1 MSPRPG
7 DHSSSYVFTQWGNG
21 QEAKV
26 FTYNVTDDHVDN
38 LNFGPAKNS
47 PLSFDFTKLFGQTQ
61 ASPQSQRQSRPP
73 TVHPHIIPF
82 TSPPTIPPT
91 QITTR
96 PQKRPTN
103 RPQTRPPARATIR
116 THNTSPTRQPITS
129 PSSRP
134 RSPKPLPRKPK
145 SQTDRVKPPRPPGPP
160 PRRANDP
167 APTPFI
173 KGLGNPPFRFGFGP
187 FPLSVGPSQRPA
199 QLGFG
204 PTITPQQFG
213 PSQAPLQFGPSQAP
227 LKFGP
232 SSQAPPPDQ
241 SPASVQV
248 GPSIPFSF
256 EPLRFG
262 PSTPQS
268 FEPVRFGPSTQHN
281 FEALRFGPSNPELQN
296 FGPSTPQSFEPVG
309 FGPSTQQTFEALRF
323 GPLTPELQNFGP
335 STPQSF
341 EPQRFGPSTP
351 QSFQS
356 QFFGSPTPQTPGA
369 LRFGPTQPPIGHQS
383 ISQNFGPSTPVS
395 LRQTTAQKVV
405 TSTPRPFFSLRP
417 NPTPLTFTQ
426 SPSPLSS
433 SMTLGHSE
441 PTQTPFFLIEPPA
454 TSAPL
459 QFVQSTPSNPSISEN
474 IQPQNLGP
482 SIPQSVQ
489 PVIFGQSA
497 SFEPLQFGPST
508 PQSFNPLR
516 FGPSTPQSF
525 EPLRFGP
532 STPQSFEIIGLGATE
547 PHVFGPSPRP
557 ITLGPD
563 QLSGITSL
571 QRGEKSESFGS
582 QPNVNSHFAFLR
594 QQIKEVKN
602 TLPNNFGLLH
612 PQIGLSPTFFGS
624 ENTPTFVFGKP
635 PNMETL
641 PTDTPTQL
649 SPLPSQPPSPLLK
662 QTFME
667 SDTSISSTEEIER
680 ENLTILNEFK
690 KPLKPSHEPEVE
702 DKTLL
707 QDIRILITDEQ
718 DLRAEDIEIPVMI
731 VEEQTTEIPDQSERL
746 SIVEQVASLHVF
758 GPTDS
763 RNQKVTEVQKERL
776 PAVLDL
782 NKHDKAMAKERG
794 TTTTPSPVMTAIRGK
809 MEFQSSSDSLQERIR
824 KLKETV
830 RKTKESL
837 TSKSLKKAQK
847 KRRKRVRGRKR
858 LLAPKSGEGTKLP
871 KRLTIVYPEN
881 VNLPTFVRQQPNK
894 SDITN
899 SKTAPVLKER
909 TRSRGRGRPR
919 RPPLSTTPAPSSS
932 DLEKEL
938 EDKYGKTVVS
948 NLFNVLVKAVR
959 HPDKNRILH
968 QLKGQLASMNIEDVK
983 RLKFGVENKE
993 IAAGIENKFVSL
1005 TKDNDEENTS
1015 LLGNVLETQ
1024 LKRVESL
1031 AQRFAKKRK
1040 QLQEQN
1046 DDDASEKVH
1055 NKSFRRRKNQ
1065 LKITNSN
1072 NAAEFPKSTGL
1083 LVNKHI
1089 NSVDPE
1095 TTMQFSPTIRP
1106 SDDDSQ
1112 STVLTTEKT
1121 DIPVSQFTPMLVQVE
1136 SVNSKSDTKS
1146 SMFSFDSVKER
1157 LSMIK
1162 KKIHIMEDD
1171 KIESQ
1176 SENAKNQLE
1185 LMMDGTPDGS
1195 PGLQKGFF
1203 ERVPLLP
1210 VTTQPTNSPEER
1222 IASIKQGDLPNQ
1234 KSKVQSSIL
1243 AIRERLRELSNRNS
1257 LRLNKLKQQT
1267 LKEDMDVVPRAPA
1280 MNKIVT
1286 VSHSTEQAVKPDHS
1300 SSPNQ
1305 AVLLG
1310 MIPHPRNVEQMIQD
1324 SHEAAGMGLRIPT
1337 AHRTEM
1343 KIQAGHGLPG
1353 EESTLPLAVMTEMDI
1368 KKSHEIHTV
1377 QNHPVN
1383 SNMMIPEAQE
1393 AEREIVGIHEA
1404 NEDEQQIDNI
1414 NLGIPTGSPGLSSD
1428 FEEEIVKN
1436 IDIKSMIE
1444 QKLKFSLSLEKAKK
1458 KKKIE
1463 ASFLEALEKGG
1474 VGSDMED
1481 PGGKIEAA
1489 VHRIYDNQQFVGSND
1504 GEMQTMQPTK
1514 LHLFNSSDLVLM
1526 NFMVH
1531 KLKTQPGMKI
1541 MDIDEAKA
1549 LTQGDTTSILM
1560 SKENLFRLSHDQ
1572 LEKLKNGYNISEN
1585 EEEGEIETK
1594 RLMQGEKTTILMTPE
1609 NMFQLTHPQLDNLK
1623 NGQERDNLN
1632 LQEKSIDDIEVV
1644 TQDIHQ
1650 GMLEMSPSQISIPKV
1665 VEMENIFTKVVNKEN
1680 SIPRAVTKDIS
1691 ILNID
1696 TDDIELPKVVV
1707 DNVNIS
1713 KALVQETSIP
1723 NVVSQVKN
1731 MLNSTAEGN
1740 NVSNVVEEG
1749 MNIPQVGVEEISML
1763 KAVNKDISIP
1773 KVGTEDGN
1781 LFSPTNIPSM
1791 LDTKSKRRRFKNR
1804 LRPTEDKTRRED
1816 SKDIHSVTEEKK
1828 KSIRRL
1834 FRNRHSTEKPKTTK
1848 EDQDKQSSVLEK
1860 ETNKE
1865 TTEIPKITIEE
1876 KSNPRKIVFRK
1887 SFNGRRLANGRLML
1901 RKKKGKEGG
1910 KDPLFESL
1918 LSQIKRQKFKHS
1930 SFRRDRKGE
1939 VVRRLPGLF
1948 KKTKVGFRHLNYLVH
1963 KSC

>member
-38 LNFGPAKNS
+38 LKFGPAKNS

-61 ASPQSQRQSRPP
+61 ASPQSQRQTKPP
-73 TVHPHIIPF
+73 TVQPNIIPF
-82 TSPPTIPPT
+82 TSPPIVPPT
-91 QITTR
+91 PTPTT

-103 RPQTRPPARATIR
+103 GPPTRPPARATIR
-116 THNTSPTRQPITS
+116 TLNTSPTRRPFTS

-134 RSPKPLPRKPK
+134 HSPKPLPRKPK

-160 PRRANDP
+160 PRSPNVP
-167 APTPFI
+167 VPSPVI
-173 KGLGNPPFRFGFGP
+173 KGLGNPPLRFGFGP
-187 FPLSVGPSQRPA
+187 FPLSVGPSKRPA
-199 QLGFG
+199 QFGFG
-204 PTITPQQFG
+204 PTLAPQHFG
-213 PSQAPLQFGPSQAP
+213 PSQAPLQSGPPQAP
-227 LKFGP
+227 LQFGP

-241 SPASVQV
+241 SPASVPV
-248 GPSIPFSF
+248 GHSIPFSF

-262 PSTPQS
+262 PSTSQT
-268 FEPVRFGPSTQHN
+268 FEPVRFGPSTQQN
-281 FEALRFGPSNPELQN
+281 FEALRFGPSTPKFQN
-296 FGPSTPQSFEPVG
+296 FGPSTPQSFEPAG
-309 FGPSTQQTFEALRF
+309 FGPSTKQTFEALRFGPSTPELPNFGPSTPQSFELAGFGPSTKPTFEALRF

-335 STPQSF
+335 STPQNF
-341 EPQRFGPSTP
+341 EPQPFGPSKP
-351 QSFQS
+351 QSFES
-356 QFFGSPTPQTPGA
+356 QFFGSPTPQAPGA
-369 LRFGPTQPPIGHQS
+369 LRFGPTQPPIVLQS
-383 ISQNFGPSTPVS
+383 ISQSFGPSTPVS
-395 LRQTTAQKVV
+395 LRQTTAQNMFS
-405 TSTPRPFFSLRP
+405 STPRPFVSLKP
-417 NPTPLTFTQ
+417 NPSPSSFAQ

-433 SMTLGHSE
+433 SMSLGHSE
-441 PTQTPFFLIEPPA
+441 PTRTPFFLVEPAA
-454 TSAPL
+454 TSVPL
-459 QFVQSTPSNPSISEN
+459 QVISSTPSNPSISQN
-474 IQPQNLGP
+474 FQPQSLLP
-482 SIPQSVQ
+482 STPQSVQ
-489 PVIFGQSA
+489 PLIFGQSA
-497 SFEPLQFGPST
+497 SFEPLQFGPT
-508 PQSFNPLR
+508 
-516 FGPSTPQSF
+516 TPQSF

-532 STPQSFEIIGLGATE
+532 STPQSFESIGLRANE

-602 TLPNNFGLLH
+602 TLPNNFGILH

-635 PNMETL
+635 PDMEPL
-641 PTDTPTQL
+641 PTDKPTKLAPQ
-649 SPLPSQPPSPLLK
+649 PSQPPSPLHK

-667 SDTSISSTEEIER
+667 SDKIITSTEEEEK
-680 ENLTILNEFK
+680 ENLTILNKFK
-690 KPLKPSHEPEVE
+690 KPSKRPDDLNIKPVARK
-702 DKTLL
+702 KTLL
-707 QDIRILITDEQ
+707 QDIRILITDVQ
-718 DLRAEDIEIPVMI
+718 DLRAKDIEIPVMI

-746 SIVEQVASLHVF
+746 SIVEKVANLHVF
-758 GPTDS
+758 GPLAS
-763 RNQKVTEVQKERL
+763 SNQKVTEVQKERL
-776 PAVLDL
+776 PEVLHL
-782 NKHDKAMAKERG
+782 NKHDKAKTKERG
-794 TTTTPSPVMTAIRGK
+794 TTTTASPVMTAIRGK
-809 MEFQSSSDSLQERIR
+809 MEFKSSSDSLQERIR

-837 TSKSLKKAQK
+837 TSKTLKKAQK

-858 LLAPKSGEGTKLP
+858 LLAPKTGEGTELP
-871 KRLTIVYPEN
+871 KRLTIIYPEN
-881 VNLPTFVRQQPNK
+881 VNLPTFVRQQPKK
-894 SDITN
+894 SDMTN

-909 TRSRGRGRPR
+909 TRSRGRGRSR
-919 RPPLSTTPAPSSS
+919 RPPLSTTLAPSSS

-948 NLFNVLVKAVR
+948 SLFNVLVKAVR

-983 RLKFGVENKE
+983 RLQFGVENKE
-993 IAAGIENKFVSL
+993 ITAGIENKFVSSIN
-1005 TKDNDEENTS
+1005 TKDEEDTS

-1040 QLQEQN
+1040 QLKEQN
-1046 DDDASEKVH
+1046 NDDKSEKDTNQSV
-1055 NKSFRRRKNQ
+1055 KRRKSQ
-1065 LKITNSN
+1065 IKILNSN
-1072 NAAEFPKSTGL
+1072 SAAEDPRSKGFHGKKPE
-1083 LVNKHI
+1083 NI
-1089 NSVDPE
+1089 QNSE
-1095 TTMQFSPTIRP
+1095 TTTRFSPTIRP
-1106 SDDDSQ
+1106 RDEDYQ
-1112 STVLTTEKT
+1112 STVLPTEKPNL
-1121 DIPVSQFTPMLVQVE
+1121 PVSQFTPMLVQVE

-1146 SMFSFDSVKER
+1146 SMFSIDSVRER

-1162 KKIHIMEDD
+1162 KKIHIMEDKD
-1171 KIESQ
+1171 IANQ

-1203 ERVPLLP
+1203 ERIPLLP
-1210 VTTQPTNSPEER
+1210 VTPQPKKISKER

-1243 AIRERLRELSNRNS
+1243 TIRERLRELSNRNS
-1257 LRLNKLKQQT
+1257 LRLNKLNQQT
-1267 LKEDMDVVPRAPA
+1267 IMEDEDTVPRAPA
-1280 MNKIVT
+1280 INNIVP
-1286 VSHSTEQAVKPDHS
+1286 VSQSPEQANKPDHS

-1305 AVLLG
+1305 TVLLG
-1310 MIPHPRNVEQMIQD
+1310 MIPHPRNVEQMIKD
-1324 SHEAAGMGLRIPT
+1324 SHEAAGMGLKIPT

-1353 EESTLPLAVMTEMDI
+1353 EESTLPIAVMTETNI
-1368 KKSHEIHTV
+1368 KKIHEKHSV

-1383 SNMMIPEAQE
+1383 SNKMIPEAQE

-1404 NEDEQQIDNI
+1404 NEDEKQIDNI
-1414 NLGIPTGSPGLSSD
+1414 NMGVPTGSPGLSSD
-1428 FEEEIVKN
+1428 FKEEIVKK

-1474 VGSDMED
+1474 TGSDMED

-1489 VHRIYDNQQFVGSND
+1489 VHRIYDNQQFVGSDD
-1504 GEMQTMQPTK
+1504 GEMQTMEPTK

-1526 NFMVH
+1526 DFMVH
-1531 KLKTQPGMKI
+1531 KLKTQPGMKT
-1541 MDIDEAKA
+1541 IDMEKARA
-1549 LTQGDTTSILM
+1549 LTQGDTASILM

-1572 LEKLKNGYNISEN
+1572 LEKLKNGYNISES
-1585 EEEGEIETK
+1585 EEEGGIETK
-1594 RLMQGEKTTILMTPE
+1594 RLMQGEQTTILMTPE

-1623 NGQERDNLN
+1623 TGQERDNIN
-1632 LQEKSIDDIEVV
+1632 IQDQSYDDIEVV

-1650 GMLEMSPSQISIPKV
+1650 GMLEMSPSKISIPKV
-1665 VEMENIFTKVVNKEN
+1665 VDMGNVFSKVVNKEN
-1680 SIPRAVTKDIS
+1680 SIPIAVTKDIS
-1691 ILNID
+1691 IPNVDID
-1696 TDDIELPKVVV
+1696 NRELPKVIV
-1707 DNVNIS
+1707 DNVTIS
-1713 KALVQETSIP
+1713 KSLVQETSIP
-1723 NVVSQVKN
+1723 NVVSEVN
-1731 MLNSTAEGN
+1731 IMLNKTAEGN
-1740 NVSNVVEEG
+1740 NISHTVEG
-1749 MNIPQVGVEEISML
+1749 GINIP
-1763 KAVNKDISIP
+1763 KF
-1773 KVGTEDGN
+1773 GTEEGN
-1781 LFSPTNIPSM
+1781 LFSPTSIPSM
-1791 LDTKSKRRRFKNR
+1791 LGTQSKRRRFKSR
-1804 LRPTEDKTRRED
+1804 LQPTENKPRRKD
-1816 SKDIHSVTEEKK
+1816 SKDIHSVSEEKK

-1834 FRNRHSTEKPKTTK
+1834 FRNRHSTEKPKPTK
-1848 EDQDKQSSVLEK
+1848 EDQDKKSSTSEK
-1860 ETNKE
+1860 EPNKE
-1865 TTEIPKITIEE
+1865 TTEKPKITIEE

-1901 RKKKGKEGG
+1901 RKKKGKAGE
-1910 KDPLFESL
+1910 KDPLVESL

-1948 KKTKVGFRHLNYLVH
+1948 KQTKVGYFI
-1963 KSC
+1963 